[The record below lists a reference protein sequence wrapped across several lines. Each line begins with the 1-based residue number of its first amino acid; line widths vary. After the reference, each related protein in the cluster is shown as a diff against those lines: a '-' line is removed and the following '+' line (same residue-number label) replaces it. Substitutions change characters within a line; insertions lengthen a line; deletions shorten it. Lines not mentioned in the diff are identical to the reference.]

1 MFKYS
6 FRCDNEAC
14 VRSEIT
20 NMMMNDLPIGKSL
33 LGKEWFR
40 QGIHFTECG
49 EKIKGFYLSS
59 DECDRRGVTR
69 IMFSGKFVETAEG
82 TFFNVYIYP
91 KITELIF
98 LLIITGS
105 FLSTFE
111 PIFIIVSSFMFIMF
125 VRGYI
130 RDINETASYLNA
142 ITTRMNTQY

>member
-6 FRCDNEAC
+6 FRCDNEVC

-82 TFFNVYIYP
+82 TFFNVYIHP

-111 PIFIIVSSFMFIMF
+111 PLFIIVSGFMFIMF

-130 RDINETASYLNA
+130 RDINETVSYLNA

>member
-14 VRSEIT
+14 AREEIT

-69 IMFSGKFVETAEG
+69 IMFSGKFIETAEG

-111 PIFIIVSSFMFIMF
+111 PLFIIVSCFMFIMF

-130 RDINETASYLNA
+130 RNINETASYLNA
-142 ITTRMNTQY
+142 ITTRMNTLY

>member
-6 FRCDNEAC
+6 FRCDSEAC
-14 VRSEIT
+14 ARSEIT

-40 QGIHFTECG
+40 KGIHFTECG

-69 IMFSGKFVETAEG
+69 IMFSGKSIETAEG

-111 PIFIIVSSFMFIMF
+111 PLFIIVSCFMFIMF

-130 RDINETASYLNA
+130 RDINETASYINA
-142 ITTRMNTQY
+142 IITRMNTQY

>member
-1 MFKYS
+1 
-6 FRCDNEAC
+6 
-14 VRSEIT
+14 
-20 NMMMNDLPIGKSL
+20 
-33 LGKEWFR
+33 
-40 QGIHFTECG
+40 
-49 EKIKGFYLSS
+49 
-59 DECDRRGVTR
+59 
-69 IMFSGKFVETAEG
+69 MFSGKFVETAEG

-105 FLSTFE
+105 FLSTLE
-111 PIFIIVSSFMFIMF
+111 PLFIIVSSFMFIMF

>member
-14 VRSEIT
+14 ARSEIT

-69 IMFSGKFVETAEG
+69 IMFSGKFIETAEG

-111 PIFIIVSSFMFIMF
+111 PLFIIVSCFMFIMF
-125 VRGYI
+125 IISYI
-130 RDINETASYLNA
+130 RNIKETASYINA
-142 ITTRMNTQY
+142 IITRMNTQY

>member
-6 FRCDNEAC
+6 FRCDNETY
-14 VRSEIT
+14 VRSQIT

-33 LGKEWFR
+33 FGKEFFR

-49 EKIKGFYLSS
+49 EKIKGYYLSS
-59 DECDRRGVTR
+59 DEGDRRGVTR
-69 IMFSGKFVETAEG
+69 IMFSGKFIETAEG

-111 PIFIIVSSFMFIMF
+111 PLFIIVSCFMFIMF

-130 RDINETASYLNA
+130 LNINETASYLNA
-142 ITTRMNTQY
+142 IVTRMNTQY

>member
-6 FRCDNEAC
+6 FRCDSEAC
-14 VRSEIT
+14 ARSEIT

-40 QGIHFTECG
+40 KGIHFTECG

-69 IMFSGKFVETAEG
+69 IMFSGKFIETAEG

-111 PIFIIVSSFMFIMF
+111 PLFIIVSCFMFIMF

-130 RDINETASYLNA
+130 RDINETASYINA
-142 ITTRMNTQY
+142 IITRMNTLH

>member
-6 FRCDNEAC
+6 FRCDSEAC
-14 VRSEIT
+14 ARSEIT

-40 QGIHFTECG
+40 KGIHFTECG

-69 IMFSGKFVETAEG
+69 IMFSGKFIETAEG

-111 PIFIIVSSFMFIMF
+111 PLFIIVSCFMFIMF

-142 ITTRMNTQY
+142 IATRMNTQY

>member
-14 VRSEIT
+14 AREEIT

-49 EKIKGFYLSS
+49 EKIKGYYLSS

-69 IMFSGKFVETAEG
+69 IMFSGKFIETAEG

-98 LLIITGS
+98 LLIVTVS
-105 FLSTFE
+105 FISTFE
-111 PIFIIVSSFMFIMF
+111 PLFIIVSSFMFIMF

-142 ITTRMNTQY
+142 IATRMNTQY